1 MALKYINLPTGS
13 VKYWSKQHHRTNK
26 QWPEL
31 GRLKAIRCINTC
43 QLQPNWRG
51 YLQLHDEMLTN
62 GMYKTDHN
70 HHIDA
75 FCVLLTTA
83 LLWIPQHIIW
93 KHQRGTQVFSKTK
106 SFLLMTDS
114 KSGQTHNQYRIK
126 QPITNLYTSL
136 LLQKYIITETK
147 VQGASLYFRTGVR
160 LTMHV
165 TGLYY
170 ALWDEE
176 FFMEFTIHGL
186 LGLHA
191 CWWIISESIL
201 LATTIQSILQHI
213 LKRIPLLIF
222 YTRDYVRDHKTTK
235 KKKRKHEQCFTIP
248 IFHICSSKLKSHT
261 RTSSYDCRN

>member
-1 MALKYINLPTGS
+1 
-13 VKYWSKQHHRTNK
+13 
-26 QWPEL
+26 
-31 GRLKAIRCINTC
+31 
-43 QLQPNWRG
+43 
-51 YLQLHDEMLTN
+51 
-62 GMYKTDHN
+62 
-70 HHIDA
+70 
-75 FCVLLTTA
+75 
-83 LLWIPQHIIW
+83 
-93 KHQRGTQVFSKTK
+93 
-106 SFLLMTDS
+106 MTLDS

-136 LLQKYIITETK
+136 LLQKYTITETK

-165 TGLYY
+165 TGLSY

-235 KKKRKHEQCFTIP
+235 KKKGSMSNVSQYLFSIYAVQNLKVIP
-248 IFHICSSKLKSHT
+248 EHPLLIAGT
-261 RTSSYDCRN
+261 RLEK